1 MDNKLN
7 KQIPYNTGKVLIG
20 VHYEPPKPEYMNQE
34 NEHWQNVL
42 TGVYQKRRAN
52 KMQFILYVAVL
63 VGIFMLLGVYA

>member
-20 VHYEPPKPEYMNQE
+20 VHYEPPKPEYMNEE

-63 VGIFMLLGVYA
+63 TVLIILMGMWS